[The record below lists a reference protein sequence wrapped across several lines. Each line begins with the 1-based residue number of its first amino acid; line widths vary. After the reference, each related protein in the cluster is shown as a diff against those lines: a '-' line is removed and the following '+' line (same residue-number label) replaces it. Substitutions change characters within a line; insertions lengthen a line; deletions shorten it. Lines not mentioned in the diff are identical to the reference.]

1 METLEIVIFEYL
13 LGYCLQSFAV
23 VLGIYTFNRQKIVV
37 KDYLLASIL
46 VTIISSLVRSLPI
59 SFGIHII
66 INILF
71 LYLICVILLKMPAYK
86 SVRSALL
93 VIVLILSSE
102 MVVTTIMMLGIG
114 ADKLE
119 KLMQVPLQKLI
130 LGVSSNVVFTLLIC
144 LLNFIIMKKGD
155 KNRKLS
161 KQDSE

>member
-1 METLEIVIFEYL
+1 
-13 LGYCLQSFAV
+13 
-23 VLGIYTFNRQKIVV
+23 
-37 KDYLLASIL
+37 
-46 VTIISSLVRSLPI
+46 
-59 SFGIHII
+59 
-66 INILF
+66 
-71 LYLICVILLKMPAYK
+71 MPAYK

>member
-1 METLEIVIFEYL
+1 METLEIIIFEYL

-23 VLGIYTFNRQKIVV
+23 VLGIYAFNKQKVIV
-37 KDYLLASIL
+37 KDYLFASIL

-71 LYLICVILLKMPAYK
+71 LYLICVILLRMPAYT

-93 VIVLILSSE
+93 VIVLILASE
-102 MVVTTIMMLGIG
+102 MVATTIMMICIG

-119 KLMQVPLQKLI
+119 ELMQVPLQKLI
-130 LGVSSNVVFTLLIC
+130 LGVSANVVFTLLVSLQYYI
-144 LLNFIIMKKGD
+144 FMKKGD

-161 KQDSE
+161 K